1 MTIKEVTI
9 TRRFDAPRRMVF
21 KAWVGPKQMAQWF
34 GPKSFDVP
42 FCQLEVRPGGAID
55 IHMRGP
61 DGTIFPCG
69 GTFHEIVEPER
80 LVFTTAAIGQDGSI
94 LIEALNTVT
103 FTEEDGKTTM
113 TLHARVVKAVG
124 MGLEYIKGMDAGW
137 SQSFDKLKA
146 VLSGGKS

>member
-1 MTIKEVTI
+1 MTAIKQATI
-9 TRRFDAPRRMVF
+9 NRSFDAPRRMVF
-21 KAWVGPKQMAQWF
+21 KAWVDPKQMAQWF

-42 FCQLEVRPGGAID
+42 LCELDVRPGGTLN

-80 LVFTTAAIGQDGSI
+80 LVFTSPAIDQDGSI

-103 FTEEDGKTTM
+103 FTEKDGKTTM
-113 TLHARVVKAVG
+113 TLHVRVVKAVG
-124 MGLEYIKGMDAGW
+124 IGA
-137 SQSFDKLKA
+137 
-146 VLSGGKS
+146 